1 MRFPSV
7 STNRRQM
14 RFLGLAA
21 VALLCAPAA
30 QAHPHAWIDM
40 KVRLLFDKDGNLAKL
55 TQEWLFDDFYSAYAT
70 QGVPKDK
77 AGTHDPAK
85 LDALS
90 HENLKNLAEYDYFTV
105 VKTELGK
112 VPLAGI
118 GDVSTAMVGNRLR
131 MTFTVTLKAPVDGRA
146 GPFVYS
152 IYDPTY
158 FVEML
163 HAKGGDSIRL
173 ENAPKGCRA
182 EMEGANP
189 DPQIALLAA
198 GLDKTQSGGDTLGQ
212 HFAEKVVIRCD

>member
-1 MRFPSV
+1 MSV
-7 STNRRQM
+7 PFRRISTV
-14 RFLGLAA
+14 GLAVA
-21 VALLCAPAA
+21 ALLGAPGAE
-30 QAHPHAWIDM
+30 AHPHAWIDM
-40 KVRLLFDKDGNLAKL
+40 KVRLLFDNDGKLAKL

-77 AGTHDPAK
+77 AGKHDPAK

-112 VPLAGI
+112 VPLAGV
-118 GDVSTAMVGNRLR
+118 GDVSTAMVGNRLQ
-131 MTFTVTLKAPVDGRA
+131 MKFTVSLKAPVDGRA

-163 HAKGGDSIRL
+163 HAKGDGSIRL

-182 EMEGANP
+182 EKEGANP

-198 GLDKTQSGGDTLGQ
+198 GLDRNQSGGDTLGQ
-212 HFAEKVVIRCD
+212 HFAERVVVRCD